1 MAFDLILAHLASN
14 GYVVVDLA
22 TTTVAINTHFA
33 SPVIRARLIAR
44 ATAHFA
50 LPAPVI
56 VYDLPF
62 RPSESG
68 LCDCGFIGNTVD
80 TCEMC
85 HHRFDKSRPSG

>member
-1 MAFDLILAHLASN
+1 MAFDLVLAHLASN

-56 VYDLPF
+56 VHNLPF

-68 LCDCGFIGNTVD
+68 LCNCGFTGNTVD
-80 TCEMC
+80 TCDMC